1 MVVSSIGAATVQ
13 SAGGSVTFKNMSW
26 KTPSGRTMSALLLI
40 ANDASVKDKRPTIVL
55 AHGWWNNKEMQDS
68 NYVELAR
75 RGYVVLSVDM
85 CGHESSSDLQ
95 VGHEIDAATG
105 MSDAVSLI
113 QPAIGRQI
121 ENRNQWPLELSRK
134 IYRETTNPY
143 IGGFVMAA
151 VATLIA
157 ASNTLTYLLSA
168 IH

>member
-1 MVVSSIGAATVQ
+1 
-13 SAGGSVTFKNMSW
+13 
-26 KTPSGRTMSALLLI
+26 
-40 ANDASVKDKRPTIVL
+40 VL

-95 VGHEIDAATG
+95 VGHEMDAATG